1 MEPNN
6 TVHTEHSHAPKPLI
20 KIGITQGDPNG
31 VGLELILKAFS
42 DPTMLDLCL
51 PVVFGSAKIAA
62 YHRKAL
68 GLETNF
74 HIVNSAEE
82 AQRGH
87 LNLVN
92 CYDKD
97 FTTNFGHNDPEAGHV
112 AYVALEAAT
121 EALKSGS
128 IDALVTAPICK
139 AAIQSADFRFAG
151 HTEYLCN
158 RLGHGEQP
166 LMILANSIMRVALAT
181 THISLAEVAGAL
193 TPALIEE
200 KITLLGESLRHDFRV
215 PAPRIAVLGL
225 NPHNGDD
232 GTMGEEEKTIIAP
245 AIAAATA
252 KGIRAFGPYPA
263 DGFFGSGAY
272 AKFDG
277 ILAMYHDQ
285 GLTPLKTLSMDDG
298 INFTAGL
305 PYVRTSPDHGTGY
318 DIAGKNLASEESF
331 REAIYRAIDIFRC
344 RAIDTEIH
352 RNPLRRQYF
361 DKSNDKEVLD
371 LTKDDDDDAATK

>member
-1 MEPNN
+1 MEQNN
-6 TVHTEHSHAPKPLI
+6 TVQTEHSHAPKTLI

-42 DPTMLDLCL
+42 DPTMFDLCL

-62 YHRKAL
+62 YHRKVL

-74 HIVNSAEE
+74 NIINSAEE

-121 EALKSGS
+121 EALKNGL

-166 LMILANSIMRVALAT
+166 LMILANSMMRVALAT
-181 THISLAEVAGAL
+181 THLSLAEVAGAL
-193 TPALIEE
+193 TQELIEE
-200 KITLLGESLRHDFRV
+200 KITLLSNSLRHDFLV

-225 NPHNGDD
+225 NPHNGDN

-245 AIAAATA
+245 AIAAATS
-252 KGIRAFGPYPA
+252 KGINALCPNPA

-305 PYVRTSPDHGTGY
+305 PYVRTSPDHGTAF
-318 DIAGKNLASEESF
+318 DIAGQGIASEGSLRAAIYAAIDLYRN
-331 REAIYRAIDIFRC
+331 READREAYK
-344 RAIDTEIH
+344 
-352 RNPLRRQYF
+352 NPLPKLYHERREETGRGRFAPQ
-361 DKSNDKEVLD
+361 SQPQSGE
-371 LTKDDDDDAATK
+371 

>member
-1 MEPNN
+1 MEQNN
-6 TVHTEHSHAPKPLI
+6 TVPTEHSHAPKTLI

-42 DPTMLDLCL
+42 DPTMFDLCL

-74 HIVNSAEE
+74 NIINSAEE

-121 EALKSGS
+121 EALKNGL

-166 LMILANSIMRVALAT
+166 LMILANSMMRVALAT
-181 THISLAEVAGAL
+181 THLSLAEVAGAL
-193 TPALIEE
+193 TQELIEE
-200 KITLLGESLRHDFRV
+200 KITLLSNSLRHDFLV

-225 NPHNGDD
+225 NPHNGDN

-245 AIAAATA
+245 AIAAATS
-252 KGIRAFGPYPA
+252 KGINAFGPYPA

-305 PYVRTSPDHGTGY
+305 PYVRTSPDHGTAF
-318 DIAGKNLASEESF
+318 DIAGQGIASEGSLRAAIYAAIDLYRN
-331 REAIYRAIDIFRC
+331 READREAYK
-344 RAIDTEIH
+344 
-352 RNPLRRQYF
+352 NPLPKLYHERREETGRGRFAPQ
-361 DKSNDKEVLD
+361 SQPQSGE
-371 LTKDDDDDAATK
+371 

>member
-6 TVHTEHSHAPKPLI
+6 TVQTDHSHAPKPLI

-42 DPTMLDLCL
+42 DPTMFDLCL

-74 HIVNSAEE
+74 NIINSAEE

-112 AYVALEAAT
+112 AYVALEAAKNV
-121 EALKSGS
+121 LSG
-128 IDALVTAPICK
+128 ALVTAPSCK
-139 AAIQSADFRFAG
+139 AAIQSADFRLAG

-166 LMILANSIMRVALAT
+166 LMILANSMMRVALAT
-181 THISLAEVAGAL
+181 THLSLAEVAGAL
-193 TPALIEE
+193 TQELIEE
-200 KITLLGESLRHDFRV
+200 KITLLSNSLRHDFLV

-225 NPHNGDD
+225 NPHNGDN

-245 AIAAATA
+245 AIAAATS
-252 KGIRAFGPYPA
+252 KGINAFGPYPA

-305 PYVRTSPDHGTGY
+305 PYVRTSPDHGTAF
-318 DIAGKNLASEESF
+318 DIAGQGIASEGSLRAAIYAAIDLYRN
-331 REAIYRAIDIFRC
+331 READREAYK
-344 RAIDTEIH
+344 
-352 RNPLRRQYF
+352 NPLPKLYHERREETGRGRFAPQ
-361 DKSNDKEVLD
+361 SQPQSGE
-371 LTKDDDDDAATK
+371 